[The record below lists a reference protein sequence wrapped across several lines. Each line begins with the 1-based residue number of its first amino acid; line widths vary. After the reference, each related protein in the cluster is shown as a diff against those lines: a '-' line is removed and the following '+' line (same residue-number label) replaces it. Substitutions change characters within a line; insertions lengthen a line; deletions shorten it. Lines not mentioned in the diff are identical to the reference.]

1 MAITALQLIT
11 NSMRLLGAV
20 ASGELPT
27 TDEQNDA
34 LVVLND
40 LLDSCNNKG
49 LVVFAN
55 SNSAFSLIGGQQSY
69 TIGPA
74 AANFTAARPVGI
86 EYAFVT
92 YNTLDF
98 PLRMLTQQQ
107 WNAITLKSFQA
118 PIPNSLYYVGE
129 YPLGVIKIW
138 PIPSAAMVL
147 TLSVNMQ
154 FSPLS
159 TLSSSIAYPPG
170 YAKWLR
176 YQLACELASEFKLSV
191 PAEVKETAR
200 EELGDIQA
208 ANRQQ
213 PVSNFDTALTG
224 GQSIGIAGFLG
235 GY

>member
-11 NSMRLLGAV
+11 SAMRLLGAV
-20 ASGELPT
+20 ASGESPT

-34 LVVLND
+34 LLVLND
-40 LLDSCNNKG
+40 LLDSSNNKG
-49 LVVFAN
+49 LTVFAN
-55 SNSAFSLIGGQQSY
+55 SNSSFNLVGGQQTY

-74 AANFTAARPVGI
+74 AANFTADRPVSI
-86 EYAFVT
+86 EYAYVT

-98 PLRMLTQQQ
+98 PLKLLNQQQ
-107 WNAITLKSFQA
+107 WSAITLKTFQS

-129 YPLGVIKIW
+129 YPLGKINIW
-138 PIPSAAMVL
+138 PIPSANMPI
-147 TLSVNMQ
+147 TLSINMQ
-154 FSPLS
+154 FAPLAS
-159 TLSSSIAYPPG
+159 VSSNIAYPPG

-191 PAEVKETAR
+191 PDEVKRVAMD
-200 EELGDIQA
+200 ELGDIQA

-213 PVSNFDTALTG
+213 PVSTFDTALTG